1 MNDNN
6 SDPRIVMSPLTDR
19 SFTRDGVTVEV
30 HIYRLEHE
38 DKWTLEVV
46 DDENNSIVWNGD
58 FDTDGDAHAEFLR
71 TVETEGMDGIL
82 RDPARPN

>member
-1 MNDNN
+1 MTEDD
-6 SDPRIVMSPLTDR
+6 SDPKLVMSPLTDR

-46 DDENNSIVWNGD
+46 DGENNSIVWNGD

>member
-1 MNDNN
+1 MNDTN

-46 DDENNSIVWNGD
+46 DGENNSIVWNGD
-58 FDTDGDAHAEFLR
+58 FDTDGEAHSEFLR
-71 TVETEGMDGIL
+71 TVETEGMDGLL

>member
-6 SDPRIVMSPLTDR
+6 SDPKIVMSPLTDR

-30 HIYRLEHE
+30 HIYRLEHDE
-38 DKWTLEVV
+38 KSTIEVV
-46 DDENNSIVWNGD
+46 DGENNSIVWDGE
-58 FDTDGDAHAEFLR
+58 FDTDDDAPAEFIR

>member
-1 MNDNN
+1 MTEDD
-6 SDPRIVMSPLTDR
+6 SDPKLVMSPLTDR
-19 SFTRDGVTVEV
+19 SFTRDGVTVGV
-30 HIYRLEHE
+30 LIYRLEHE

-46 DDENNSIVWNGD
+46 DGENNSIVWNGD